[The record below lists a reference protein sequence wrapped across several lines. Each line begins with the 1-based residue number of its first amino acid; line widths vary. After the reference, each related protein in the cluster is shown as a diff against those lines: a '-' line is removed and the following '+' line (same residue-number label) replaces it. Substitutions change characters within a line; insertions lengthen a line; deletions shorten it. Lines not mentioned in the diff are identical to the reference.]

1 LINDPV
7 VTDLA
12 QKYNTSAQ
20 QILLSYALSQS
31 VGIVPKSTS
40 PERIHDNFQVLN
52 LRLNEEDLN
61 RLNSI
66 DKDGHY
72 IRCTGWLVK

>member
-1 LINDPV
+1 M
-7 VTDLA
+7 
-12 QKYNTSAQ
+12 SF
-20 QILLSYALSQS
+20 ALSQS
-31 VGIVPKSTS
+31 IGIVPKSTS
-40 PERIHDNFQVLN
+40 PERIRDNFNVLE
-52 LRLNEEDLN
+52 LKLAQEDLD

>member
-1 LINDPV
+1 L
-7 VTDLA
+7 LA
-12 QKYNTSAQ
+12 FAT
-20 QILLSYALSQS
+20 SQS

-40 PERIHDNFQVLN
+40 PERIRDNFRVLD
-52 LRLNEEDLN
+52 LKLTEEDLK